1 MHFAD
6 SDVEMQSYSTPQ
18 GGRYGDVDT
27 SYNNA
32 GMVGDGNDILNSCQ
46 AIDRTIDELEERLQ
60 NLQGLHSRV
69 LNDRATNTEVDRT
82 NADIMNAY
90 RALGDRLKKVK
101 SKPESGSPKNAP
113 QVGRVDRRLKK
124 AINDYQRLE
133 SDFRKQ
139 MQEQQARQYRIVRPD
154 ATDAE
159 VQEAVEDPNV
169 QVFQQAVSD
178 PTRRFVKIISDTR
191 NSYSTLTAVA
201 NHKPHL
207 MLSVTDITKSSV
219 SSKRS

>member
-1 MHFAD
+1 
-6 SDVEMQSYSTPQ
+6 
-18 GGRYGDVDT
+18 VDT
-27 SYNNA
+27 GYNNA
-32 GMVGDGNDILNSCQ
+32 GMASADGNDILNQCQ

-82 NADIMNAY
+82 NSDIMNAY
-90 RALGDRLKKVK
+90 RALGVRLKKVK
-101 SKPESGSPKNAP
+101 SNPESGSPRNAP

-124 AINDYQRLE
+124 AINDYQRVE

-154 ATDAE
+154 ATEAE

-169 QVFQQAVSD
+169 QVFQQAVC
-178 PTRRFVKIISDTR
+178 
-191 NSYSTLTAVA
+191 VA
-201 NHKPHL
+201 L
-207 MLSVTDITKSSV
+207 LSFHINA
-219 SSKRS
+219 